1 VLDQRS
7 CQFTAARRPPQ
18 RTNLD
23 TDITAFDKQ
32 KLPPEPRIGKVRDE
46 LAARVLRGRAMD
58 DTPS

>member
-7 CQFTAARRPPQ
+7 CQFTHARRAPQ

-32 KLPPEPRIGKVRDE
+32 KLPLEPRIGKVRDG
-46 LAARVLRGRAMD
+46 LAARDVRGRVMS